1 MGDGLLPGRGAGADA
16 GPVLV
21 GRPEAQE
28 GSNAAR
34 PADGAYL
41 PRPEARKPPM
51 GRYLPRGS
59 EQAEGWW
66 DSVMQED
73 MLPRPASAAPGYW
86 EAMEAEGARRY
97 GDRGGP
103 LA

>member
-1 MGDGLLPGRGAGADA
+1 
-16 GPVLV
+16 
-21 GRPEAQE
+21 
-28 GSNAAR
+28 
-34 PADGAYL
+34 
-41 PRPEARKPPM
+41 M